1 MFDRTPHR
9 RLTKHSAARSYAISH
24 LIASLPLNEK
34 LSHDQTRFV
43 AAFARACDQVWGDE
57 VQNRCVAERKV
68 HHFLLL
74 GQGGFGKTHVV
85 QKIIFEAVAYIWPV
99 EDKAKDTLMVVAFS
113 NAQAKNISTP
123 HVKARTVHS
132 ACAMRVQRYVNNLM
146 RPGKMQKQLTTLWE
160 DVRVLVIEEVSVIGA
175 AVYNMMD
182 LRAAHGRSSAHDVSE
197 HTYHRENHHFGR
209 VPIVIHLG
217 DFLQLAP
224 TAQISLIAD
233 PNEKLADGSYKLKDA
248 HASRVEPRCRGSA
261 SS

>member
-1 MFDRTPHR
+1 MPV
-9 RLTKHSAARSYAISH
+9 
-24 LIASLPLNEK
+24 NEK
-34 LSHDQTRFV
+34 LSRDQTLFV
-43 AAFARACDQVWGDE
+43 AAFASACDQVWEDE
-57 VQNRCVAERKV
+57 VKNRCAAERKV

-74 GQGGFGKTHVV
+74 GQGGSGKTHVV

-99 EDKAKDTLMVVAFS
+99 EDKAKETLMVVAFS
-113 NAQAKNISTP
+113 NAQAKNISTID
-123 HVKARTVHS
+123 VKARTVHS
-132 ACAMRVQRYVNNLM
+132 ASAMRVQRYVNNLM

-160 DVRVLVIEEVSVIGA
+160 DVRVLVIEEVSMIGA

-197 HTYHRENHHFGR
+197 ATYNRENHHFGR

-233 PNEKLADGSYKLKDA
+233 PNEKLPDGSYKLKDA